1 MDNTEDNSVEEGMVA
16 GDVLKNITGDKHT
29 LTLYGYC
36 PGCGE
41 IHGDVGRL
49 VEYLQF
55 LSDMSMVNFN

>member
-1 MDNTEDNSVEEGMVA
+1 MDNAEDNPVEEMAVS
-16 GDVLKNITGDKHT
+16 DVLKNITGDKHT

-41 IHGDVGRL
+41 IHTNLASL

-55 LSDMSMVNFN
+55 LTDMSMINFN